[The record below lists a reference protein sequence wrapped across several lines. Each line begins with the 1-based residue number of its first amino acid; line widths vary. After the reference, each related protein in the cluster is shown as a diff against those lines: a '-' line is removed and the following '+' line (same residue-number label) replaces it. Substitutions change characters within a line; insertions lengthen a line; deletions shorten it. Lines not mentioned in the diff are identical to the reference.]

1 MNKKTLL
8 IAVLGIA
15 GSVTWAPQILGRFSD
30 EPNPVDQYPDPTMEG
45 DSLEVTSPENAG
57 IQAQPIAQ
65 RALPTPEVD
74 PVADLVGSSSEELLR
89 ALEVFR
95 GPAARVEF
103 DALAAQA
110 PAWSKAELAPLAS
123 APEPQAQSAPA
134 PAMTANEVDSFL
146 SARNLTA
153 IVRGENGQWALLD
166 GQIVRP
172 GAELM
177 PGLIAVESVRARSLE
192 LSTPAGPRRLTLP
205 GLAIRQPAVV
215 SGGDLPQEEAVEE
228 AAAPAPEAAPAP
240 ALPDM
245 DALLEQLETALD
257 TEAPSEAL

>member
-15 GSVTWAPQILGRFSD
+15 SSVTWAPQVLDRFTD
-30 EPNPVDQYPDPTMEG
+30 EPNPVDEFPDPPMNAEADG
-45 DSLEVTSPENAG
+45 DAFDAPDVAP
-57 IQAQPIAQ
+57 
-65 RALPTPEVD
+65 V
-74 PVADLVGSSSEELLR
+74 PVAVAGEVQPVSVAPAASGDLVDASSEELLR

-110 PAWSKAELAPLAS
+110 PAWS
-123 APEPQAQSAPA
+123 APESEPTEPVEAVVAEPE
-134 PAMTANEVDSFL
+134 PAMTAAQVDAFL
-146 SARNLTA
+146 AGRQLTA

-172 GAELM
+172 GAELE
-177 PGLIAVESVRARSLE
+177 PGLIAVEAVRARSLE
-192 LSTPAGPRRLTLP
+192 LSTPVGPRRLTLP
-205 GLAIRQPAVV
+205 GLAVRVPSVTG
-215 SGGDLPQEEAVEE
+215 GGDAGMAGSAQE
-228 AAAPAPEAAPAP
+228 AATPAPQVAPAP
-240 ALPDM
+240 ALPDP

-257 TEAPSEAL
+257 TDTLPEAP